1 MLQLLNKIDKDPA
14 LMKLVFHLSGS
25 QSLREK
31 ILITCLK
38 NLLSNKMFDTQY
50 VRLAK
55 NFRMMIQK
63 NPNKLLA
70 NPILFVMKLNDNL
83 QYDEFD
89 NLITSP
95 VK

>member
-1 MLQLLNKIDKDPA
+1 MLGENVE
-14 LMKLVFHLSGS
+14 LMKLIFHLSGS
-25 QSLREK
+25 QSLRKK

>member
-1 MLQLLNKIDKDPA
+1 
-14 LMKLVFHLSGS
+14 
-25 QSLREK
+25 
-31 ILITCLK
+31 
-38 NLLSNKMFDTQY
+38 MFDTQY

>member
-1 MLQLLNKIDKDPA
+1 MLQSLNKIDKDPA
-14 LMKLVFHLSGS
+14 LMKLVFHLLGS

-38 NLLSNKMFDTQY
+38 NLLSNKMFDTLY

-55 NFRMMIQK
+55 NFRMMIQN

-83 QYDEFD
+83 QYDELD